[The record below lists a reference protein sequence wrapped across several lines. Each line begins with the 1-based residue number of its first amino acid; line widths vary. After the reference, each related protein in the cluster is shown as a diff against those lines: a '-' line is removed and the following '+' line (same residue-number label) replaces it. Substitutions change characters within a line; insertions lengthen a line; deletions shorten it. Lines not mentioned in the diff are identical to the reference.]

1 MKNGEYS
8 IFFYPNLAFRLRQP
22 EDILKQYFGYD
33 NFRPLQREIVL
44 SILEK
49 KDTLA
54 LLPTGGGKSVCFQV
68 PALMQDGVCVVVT
81 PLVALMKDQVENLKK
96 RDIQALALFGG
107 MSRKEMEFELENC
120 INGKYKF
127 LYVSPERLLS
137 KHFLGYAVNIKVSF
151 IAVDEAH
158 CISQWGYDFRPPY
171 LKIAEFRE
179 KVGKPPVMALTASA
193 TPAVV
198 QDIAKKLELKNH
210 QLFKKSFTRDNLS
223 YIVEHT
229 ENKWERM
236 KTLFSKVKGTGLV
249 YVKSRRRTVEIAEFL
264 CKNGIKADYYHAGLD
279 AQLRTNK
286 QDDWKMGRTPV
297 IVCTNAFGMGID
309 KPDVRLVVHEQKPDT
324 PEAYYQE
331 AGRAGRDGNRS
342 YCVLLWHESDFL
354 DDQRQID
361 SKYPLPKEIE
371 RIYELI
377 CNYLRVAVGSGEGQS
392 FNFDITEFCNYYKL
406 NPGLVFNCIRI
417 LESEAY
423 LQSSDA
429 LYLPSRL
436 KFVVNYEALY
446 EWQLKHESVNELSK
460 LILRSYGGVF
470 DFYTNIYEN
479 ELARRLKKPEK
490 WVKEQLKKM
499 HDVDLIDY
507 IPQNNKPQ
515 IIFLENRFPKVHISS
530 EKIEFLRARYKEMLK
545 AMNDFVKNKKDCR
558 SKVLVAYFGE
568 TDATDCGKCDVC
580 LEKKKLLDPANKDK
594 VKLEKLMSMFD
605 DGLLTIEK
613 LQKTLEPSELDGYL
627 ILLRW
632 LIDEGRVKETEGKWL
647 WVGRKS

>member
-1 MKNGEYS
+1 M
-8 IFFYPNLAFRLRQP
+8 IQP
-22 EDILKQYFGYD
+22 EDILKQYFGY
-33 NFRPLQREIVL
+33 NEFRPLQRDIVV
-44 SILEK
+44 SILNK
-49 KDTLA
+49 KDTIA

-68 PALMQDGVCVVVT
+68 PALMQEGVCIVVT

-107 MSRKEMEFELENC
+107 MGRKEMEFELENC

-137 KHFLGYAVNIKVSF
+137 KHFLSYAINIKFSF

-171 LKIAEFRE
+171 LKISEFRE
-179 KVGKPPVMALTASA
+179 KAGKPPVLALTASA

-198 QDIAKKLELKNH
+198 QDIAKKLELKQH
-210 QLFKKSFTRDNLS
+210 VLFKKSFTRDNLS

-229 ENKWERM
+229 ENKWDRL
-236 KTLFSKVKGTGLV
+236 KTLFSKVQGTGLV

-264 CKNGIKADYYHAGLD
+264 SKNGIKADYYHAGLD

-286 QDDWKMGRTPV
+286 QDDWKSGRTPV

-331 AGRAGRDGNRS
+331 AGRAGRDGNRA
-342 YCVLLWHESDFL
+342 YCVLLWHESDFM
-354 DDQRQID
+354 DDQRQLEI
-361 SKYPLPKEIE
+361 KYPAAKEIE
-371 RIYELI
+371 RIYEMI

-392 FNFDITEFCNYYKL
+392 FNFDITEFCQYYKL
-406 NPGLVFNCIRI
+406 NPNLVFNCIRI

-423 LQSSDA
+423 IQSSDA
-429 LYLPSRL
+429 LYLPSRM
-436 KFVVNYEALY
+436 KFAVNYEALY

-499 HDVDLIDY
+499 HEVELIDY

-515 IIFLENRFPKVHISS
+515 IIFLENRFPKVHISN
-530 EKIEFLRARYKEMLK
+530 EKILFLRSRFSEMLK
-545 AMNDFVKNKKDCR
+545 AMNDFVKNNDLCR
-558 SKVLVAYFGE
+558 SKALVAYFGE
-568 TDATDCGKCDVC
+568 TDAGDCGKCDVC
-580 LEKKKLLDPANKDK
+580 LRKKRQNEPSNSHQAR
-594 VKLEKLMSMFD
+594 LEKIESLFAQ
-605 DGLLTIEK
+605 GELNIEK
-613 LQKTLEPSELDGYL
+613 LQNAFEPSELEGYL
-627 ILLRW
+627 IILRW
-632 LIDEGRVKETEGKWL
+632 LVDEGKVKEKDNTWH